1 MWVWKQDVGIESY
14 TEKEKGQASDSFK
27 SACFNWGIG
36 RELYTAPFIW
46 IPSDACEIKKSG
58 RKDKNGNDIL
68 TCYNKFYIE
77 QIIYEKRQIVALS
90 IKNESKKRVFL
101 MDKRKK
107 K

>member
-58 RKDKNGNDIL
+58 RKDKNG
-68 TCYNKFYIE
+68 KFPAGTINYLAN
-77 QIIYEKRQIVALS
+77 EKL
-90 IKNESKKRVFL
+90 IKYAKIAEKSGN
-101 MDKRKK
+101 M
-107 K
+107 